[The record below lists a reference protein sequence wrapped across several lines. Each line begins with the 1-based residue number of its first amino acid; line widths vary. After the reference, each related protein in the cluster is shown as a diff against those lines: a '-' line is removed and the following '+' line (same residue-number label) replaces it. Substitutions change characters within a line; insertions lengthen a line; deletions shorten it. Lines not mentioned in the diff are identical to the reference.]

1 MTNWKNNSFSE
12 LSFQIFWSRPLLVQ
26 NNMENILQSLS
37 SFKGHSEPD
46 QAEKIAA
53 KISATLISGTC
64 ALFYNFWR
72 RSEQLPAL

>member
-1 MTNWKNNSFSE
+1 M
-12 LSFQIFWSRPLLVQ
+12 LVQ
-26 NNMENILQSLS
+26 RNLENILQSLS
-37 SFKGHSEPD
+37 SFKGHLEPD

-72 RSEQLPAL
+72 RSELAL